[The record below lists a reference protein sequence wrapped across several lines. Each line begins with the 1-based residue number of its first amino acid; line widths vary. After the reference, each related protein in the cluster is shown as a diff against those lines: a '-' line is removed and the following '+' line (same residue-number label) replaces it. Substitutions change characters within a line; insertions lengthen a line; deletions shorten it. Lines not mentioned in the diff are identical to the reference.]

1 MIFQS
6 IFQIGAKCRISLYFL
21 LSLSLRKFVTKIFAT
36 AWLSAI
42 LSHGHGLDHSVT
54 NILVTLRCFLL
65 IKVTRNVDINRR
77 QPSEWRLLFSFL
89 LQFFGVLVDF
99 LFSANTSL
107 LLTSKN
113 NTALPFSW
121 ISYIKVD
128 SLFVFDHTKILKKEK
143 QKDLNVT

>member
-1 MIFQS
+1 MLFQS
-6 IFQIGAKCRISLYFL
+6 IFQIGAICTISLYFL
-21 LSLSLRKFVTKIFAT
+21 LSLSLRKFLTKIFAT

-121 ISYIKVD
+121 ICYIKVD
-128 SLFVFDHTKILKKEK
+128 SLFDHTKILKKEK